1 MCSDT
6 ISFRQE
12 WTLTC
17 KSNLMLPPTPFSSAL
32 SSPTPCVFSP
42 RLLRVAL
49 CAQVGDNEH
58 KEPAV
63 FLMQTALNLSY
74 LLAKTDGVGTKR
86 LTAKNRG
93 EKKSKKEIC
102 NNFFFSL
109 VRAHSTKSRRGVG
122 RKKTQKTGRSKKQH
136 SPVARYCLEVS
147 KFKLTMR
154 LGEVAS

>member
-1 MCSDT
+1 M
-6 ISFRQE
+6 
-12 WTLTC
+12 
-17 KSNLMLPPTPFSSAL
+17 
-32 SSPTPCVFSP
+32 
-42 RLLRVAL
+42 
-49 CAQVGDNEH
+49 GDDEH

-86 LTAKNRG
+86 LTAKKKGGSENAR
-93 EKKSKKEIC
+93 KKSVAIFFLPCTSPFDEVTQRSREGKK
-102 NNFFFSL
+102 
-109 VRAHSTKSRRGVG
+109 
-122 RKKTQKTGRSKKQH
+122 KTGRSKKQH